1 MTVKIRVLLSLAIAA
16 LGCQFASAQDKKPLD
31 HSVYDSWESLSGIS
45 VPYNGK
51 YMFYSV
57 NKQQGDGTLY
67 VYNLATGEKIGI
79 PRGKSPVISTD
90 GQTLLYRIA
99 PMYSETHEA
108 KVKKKKGDDMP
119 KDTLVILNL
128 KSGEKQVFPRLKG
141 VKYGRELQRYIAFQ
155 TTPEAPKEDAKGP
168 KADKSAGTPLY
179 LMDIRSAKIDTI
191 GIVEKYDFTD
201 DSEYLSYI
209 TKPGKK
215 DTVGVRALHIKDLTK
230 GEDKV
235 LLSGDKKM
243 KVELPVY
250 DKVYDRFAFY
260 AQVDTTKEAQKF
272 SDIYL
277 YENGKAQAVK
287 LISKEHAGIPEE
299 WMIGDKHALS
309 FAEGESSLSKDG
321 GVLFFGI
328 KPVPEEKDTTVAE
341 FERVKLDIWRWNA
354 DYLPTVEEVRKR
366 EFENLSYLTAY
377 YFSDPSKVVQLES
390 EQVPSVNIPDKLQG
404 DYILSSSDKAY
415 RVLRQWETNP
425 HSDIYKVNVRTG
437 ENELIRQ
444 DATSSSMLPS
454 PSGRYYTFFG
464 SLTQDWYLYDI
475 TTGEH
480 RNLTQDLGVAF
491 WNEDTDTPGLPRPYS
506 SAQWVE
512 SEEYFLIGDRYDLWQ
527 FDPKGE
533 KAPFMFTEGLGKA
546 TNNQFRIAR
555 PVHDPKAK
563 RGRFGAAGSPLKLN
577 EPVYFSSFNKV
588 SREHG
593 FYMKDITKKKAKMVK
608 LAEGPYNMTI
618 SGVSLSNE
626 YPGIAQVGKSQK
638 PPRKL
643 SIPVFVYS
651 KGNFENSYNVFVTK
665 DMFRTE
671 ARISETNPQQKDY
684 NWGTVEMVSWMTAD
698 SIKAEGLLFKPE
710 NFDPNK
716 KYPVIIYFYEKD
728 SDGLYN
734 YRTPAPSRSTV
745 NIPYFVSNGYI
756 VLDPDIYYTTG
767 HPGQSAMRSIMPA
780 VDMLCEYPWIDSENM
795 AIQGQSWGGYQV
807 AYMITQTD
815 RFKAA
820 GAGAPVSNMTSAYGG
835 IRWGSGVTRQMQYER
850 GQSRIG
856 QNLWDGFDLY
866 VENSPLFFVPNVT
879 TPVLIMHNDKDTA
892 VPWYQGIEF
901 FASLRRCG
909 KQAWMLQYKGE
920 DHNLRERHNCKDLS
934 VKLAEFFD
942 HFLKGAPEPEWMKVK

>member
-1 MTVKIRVLLSLAIAA
+1 MKVKIRVLLSLAIAA

-51 YMFYSV
+51 YVFYSV
-57 NKQQGDGTLY
+57 NKQQGDGILY
-67 VYNLATGEKIGI
+67 VYNLATGEKIDI
-79 PRGKSPVISTD
+79 PRGKGAVISTD
-90 GQTLLYRIA
+90 GQTLLYRIS
-99 PMYSETHEA
+99 PLYSETHEA

-128 KSGEKQVFPRLKG
+128 KSGEKQIFPRLKG

-155 TTPEAPKEDAKGP
+155 TTPEAPKKDAKGP
-168 KADKSAGTPLY
+168 KPDKSAGTPLY

-215 DTVGVRALHIKDLTK
+215 DTVGVRALHIKDFAS

-235 LLSGDKKM
+235 ILSGDKKM

-250 DKVYDRFAFY
+250 DEVYGRFAFY

-277 YENGKAQAVK
+277 YEKGKAQAMK
-287 LISKEHAGIPEE
+287 LISREHAGIPEE

-321 GVLFFGI
+321 GALFFGI
-328 KPVPEEKDTTVAE
+328 KPIPEEQDTTIAE

-354 DYLPTVEEVRKR
+354 DYLPTVEAVRKK
-366 EFENLSYLTAY
+366 EFENMSYLTAY
-377 YFSDPSKVVQLES
+377 YFSDPTKVVQIEN
-390 EQVPSVNIPDKLQG
+390 EVVHSVNIPDKLQG
-404 DYILSSSDKAY
+404 DWVLSSSDKAY

-437 ENELIRQ
+437 ESELLKK
-444 DATSSSMLPS
+444 DATNSVMLPS
-454 PSGRYYTFFG
+454 PSGTYYTLFG
-464 SLTQDWYLYDI
+464 SLTQDWYLYNI
-475 TTGEH
+475 QTGAH
-480 RNLTQDLGVAF
+480 RNLTSELGVAF

-506 SAQWVE
+506 ASTWVE
-512 SEEYFLIGDRYDLWQ
+512 NEEYFLIGDRYDLWQ

-533 KAPFMFTEGLGKA
+533 KAPFMITEGLGKA
-546 TNNQFRIAR
+546 TNNNFKVAR
-555 PVHDPKAK
+555 PIHDPKAK
-563 RGRFGAAGSPLKLN
+563 RTRFGAASGPLKLG
-577 EPVYFSSFNKV
+577 EPLYLSSFNRV
-588 SREHG
+588 TREHG

-608 LAEGPYNMTI
+608 LAEGPYTMAI
-618 SGVSLSNE
+618 SGISLSNE

-643 SIPVFVYS
+643 SIPVFVYT
-651 KGNFENSYNVFVTK
+651 KGNFENSTNVFITK

-671 ARISETNPQQKDY
+671 SRISDTNPQQKDY

-728 SDGLYN
+728 SDELYN
-734 YRTPAPSRSTV
+734 YRSPAPSRSIV

-756 VLDPDIYYTTG
+756 VFDPDIYYTTG

-780 VDMLCEYPWIDSENM
+780 VDMLCENPWIDSENM

-856 QNLWDGFDLY
+856 QNLWDAFDLY

-934 VKLAEFFD
+934 EKLAEFFD

>member
-1 MTVKIRVLLSLAIAA
+1 MKTRLFLLIAIVSLFPT
-16 LGCQFASAQDKKPLD
+16 LASAQEKKPLD
-31 HSVYDSWESLSGIS
+31 HSVYDSWESLSGVS

-67 VYNLATGEKIGI
+67 VYNIATGENLAI
-79 PRGKSPVISTD
+79 PRGKSPVISAD
-90 GQTLLYRIA
+90 GQVLLYRIA
-99 PMYSETHEA
+99 PQYAQTHEA
-108 KVKKKKGDDMP
+108 KVKKKKGDDLP
-119 KDTLVILNL
+119 KDTLVVMNL
-128 KSGEKQVFPRLKG
+128 KSGNKQTFPRLKG
-141 VKYGRELQRYIAFQ
+141 LQYGRELQQYVAFQ
-155 TTPEAPKEDAKGP
+155 TAPEPPAKGE
-168 KADKSAGTPLY
+168 KKAAADKSQGSPLY
-179 LMDIRSAKIDTI
+179 LMDIRSGQIDTI
-191 GIVEKYDFTD
+191 AIVEKYGFTD
-201 DSEYLSYI
+201 DCEYLSYI

-215 DTVGVRALHIKDLTK
+215 DTVGVRGLNIKDLAT
-230 GEDKV
+230 GKV
-235 LLSGDKKM
+235 TTVLDGDKKM

-250 DKVYDRFAFY
+250 DNLYGRFAFY
-260 AQVDTTKEAQKF
+260 AQTDTTKEALKY

-277 YENGKAQAVK
+277 YKVGDAAATK
-287 LISKEHAGIPEE
+287 LITRAHAGIPAD
-299 WMIGDKHALS
+299 WMIGDKHTLS
-309 FAEGESSLSKDG
+309 FPEKGNSLSADG

-328 KPVPEEKDTTVAE
+328 KPVPEEQDTTIAE

-354 DYLPTVEEVRKR
+354 DYLPTVEAVRKK
-366 EFENLSYLTAY
+366 EFENQAFLTAY
-377 YFSDPSKVVQLES
+377 YFADPSKVVQIEN
-390 EQVPSVNIPDKLQG
+390 EVVHSVNIPDKLQG
-404 DYILSSSDKAY
+404 DWVLSSSDKAY
-415 RVLRQWETNP
+415 RVQRQWETNP
-425 HSDIYKVNVRTG
+425 HSDIYKVNLRTG
-437 ENELIRQ
+437 EAVLLKQ
-444 DATSSSMLPS
+444 DATSSVMLPS
-454 PSGRYYTFFG
+454 PSARYYTFFG

-475 TTGEH
+475 TTGAH
-480 RNLTQDLGVAF
+480 RNLTADLGVAF

-506 SAQWVE
+506 ASTWVE
-512 SEEYFLIGDRYDLWQ
+512 NEEYFLIGDRYDLWQ

-533 KAPFMFTEGLGKA
+533 KAPFMITEGLGKA
-546 TNNQFRIAR
+546 TNNNFKVAR
-555 PVHDPKAK
+555 PIHDPKAK
-563 RGRFGAAGSPLKLN
+563 RTRFGSAAGPLKVG
-577 EPVYFSSFNKV
+577 EPLYLSSFNRV

-608 LAEGPYNMTI
+608 LAEGPYNMSI
-618 SGVSLSNE
+618 SGISLSNE

-643 SIPVFVYS
+643 SIPVFAYT
-651 KGNFENSYNVFVTK
+651 KGNFENSTNVFVTK

-671 ARISETNPQQKDY
+671 TRISNTNPQQKDY
-684 NWGTVEMVSWMTAD
+684 NWGTVEMVSWTTAD

-728 SDGLYN
+728 SDELYN
-734 YRTPAPSRSTV
+734 YRSPAPSRSIV

-756 VLDPDIYYTTG
+756 VFDPDIYYTTG

-780 VDMLCEYPWIDSENM
+780 VDMLCQYPWIDSENM

-856 QNLWDGFDLY
+856 QNLWDAFDLY

-934 VKLAEFFD
+934 EKLAEFFD

>member
-1 MTVKIRVLLSLAIAA
+1 MKTRLFLLIAIVSLFPT
-16 LGCQFASAQDKKPLD
+16 LASAQEKKPLD
-31 HSVYDSWESLSGIS
+31 HSVYDSWESLSGVS

-67 VYNLATGEKIGI
+67 VYNIATGENLAI
-79 PRGKSPVISTD
+79 PRGKSPVISAD
-90 GQTLLYRIA
+90 GQVLLYRIA
-99 PMYSETHEA
+99 PQYAQTHEA
-108 KVKKKKGDDMP
+108 KVKKKKGDDLP
-119 KDTLVILNL
+119 KDTLVVMNL
-128 KSGEKQVFPRLKG
+128 KSGAKQTFPRLKG
-141 VKYGRELQRYIAFQ
+141 LQYGRELKQYVAFQ
-155 TTPEAPKEDAKGP
+155 TTPEPPAKGE
-168 KADKSAGTPLY
+168 KKGAADKSQGSPLY
-179 LMDIRSAKIDTI
+179 LMDIRSGQIDTI
-191 GIVEKYDFTD
+191 AIVEKYGFTD
-201 DSEYLSYI
+201 DCEYLSYI

-215 DTVGVRALHIKDLTK
+215 DTVGVRALNIKDLAT
-230 GEDKV
+230 GKV
-235 LLSGDKKM
+235 TTVLDGYKKM

-250 DKVYDRFAFY
+250 DNLYGRFAFY
-260 AQVDTTKEAQKF
+260 AQTDTTKEALKY

-277 YENGKAQAVK
+277 YKVGDAAATK
-287 LISKEHAGIPEE
+287 LITRAHAGIPAD
-299 WMIGDKHALS
+299 WMIGDKHTLS
-309 FAEGESSLSKDG
+309 FPEKGNSLSADG

-328 KPVPEEKDTTVAE
+328 KPVPEEQDTTIAE

-354 DYLPTVEEVRKR
+354 DYLPTVEAVRKK
-366 EFENLSYLTAY
+366 EFENQAFLTAY
-377 YFSDPSKVVQLES
+377 YFADPAKVVQIEN
-390 EQVPSVNIPDKLQG
+390 EVVHSVNIPDKLQG
-404 DYILSSSDKAY
+404 DWVLSSSDKAY
-415 RVLRQWETNP
+415 RVQRQWETNP
-425 HSDIYKVNVRTG
+425 HSDIYKVNLRTG
-437 ENELIRQ
+437 EAVLLKQ
-444 DATSSSMLPS
+444 DATSSVMLPS
-454 PSGRYYTFFG
+454 PSARYYTFFG

-475 TTGEH
+475 TTGAH
-480 RNLTQDLGVAF
+480 RNLTADLGVAF

-506 SAQWVE
+506 ASTWVE
-512 SEEYFLIGDRYDLWQ
+512 NEEYFLIGDRYDLWQ

-533 KAPFMFTEGLGKA
+533 KAPFMITEGLGKA
-546 TNNQFRIAR
+546 TNNNFKVAR
-555 PVHDPKAK
+555 PIHDPKAK
-563 RGRFGAAGSPLKLN
+563 RTRFGNAAGPLKVG
-577 EPVYFSSFNKV
+577 EPLYLSSFNRV

-608 LAEGPYNMTI
+608 LAEGPYNMSI
-618 SGVSLSNE
+618 SGISLSNE

-643 SIPVFVYS
+643 SIPVFAYT
-651 KGNFENSYNVFVTK
+651 KGNFENSTNVFVTK

-671 ARISETNPQQKDY
+671 TRISNTNPQQKDY

-728 SDGLYN
+728 SDELYN
-734 YRTPAPSRSTV
+734 YRSPAPSRSIV

-756 VLDPDIYYTTG
+756 VFDPDIYYTTG

-780 VDMLCEYPWIDSENM
+780 VDMLCQYPWIDSENM

-856 QNLWDGFDLY
+856 QNLWDAFDLY

-879 TPVLIMHNDKDTA
+879 TPVLIMHNDQDTA

-934 VKLAEFFD
+934 EKLTEFFD

>member
-141 VKYGRELQRYIAFQ
+141 VKYGRELQRYVAFQ
-155 TTPEAPKEDAKGP
+155 TAPEAPKKDAKGP
-168 KADKSAGTPLY
+168 KPDKSAGTPLY
-179 LMDIRSAKIDTI
+179 LMDVKSARIDTI
-191 GIVEKYDFTD
+191 DIVEKYDFTD

-215 DTVGVRALHIKDLTK
+215 DSVGVRALHIKDFVS

-235 LLSGDKKM
+235 VLSGEKKM

-250 DKVYDRFAFY
+250 DKVYGRFAFY
-260 AQVDTTKEAQKF
+260 AQADTTKEAQKF

-354 DYLPTVEEVRKR
+354 DYLPTVEEVRKK

-555 PVHDPKAK
+555 PVHDPKAR

-577 EPVYFSSFNKV
+577 EPVYFSSFNRV

-643 SIPVFVYS
+643 SIPVFVYT

-866 VENSPLFFVPNVT
+866 IENSPLFFVPNVT

>member
-1 MTVKIRVLLSLAIAA
+1 MRVKTRVLLLSAMVALSL
-16 LGCQFASAQDKKPLD
+16 QFASAQDKKPLD
-31 HSVYDSWESLSGIS
+31 HSVYDSWESLSGVS

-51 YMFYSV
+51 YMLYSV
-57 NKQQGDGTLY
+57 NKQQGDATLY
-67 VYNLATGEKIGI
+67 LYNLATNEKVEI
-79 PRGKSPVISTD
+79 PRGKGAVISSD
-90 GQTLLYRIA
+90 GQNLLYRVS
-99 PMYSETHEA
+99 PLYSETREA
-108 KVKKKKGDDMP
+108 KIKKKKGDDLP
-119 KDTLVILNL
+119 KDTLVIMNL
-128 KSGEKQVFPRLKG
+128 KNGEKQIFPRLKN
-141 VKYGRELQRYIAFQ
+141 VKYGRELQRYVAFQ
-155 TTPEAPKEDAKGP
+155 TTPEPPKKGEKGP
-168 KADKSAGTPLY
+168 KPDKSAGEPLY
-179 LMDIRSAKIDTI
+179 LLDIKTSKIDTI
-191 GIVEKYDFTD
+191 DIVEKYSFTEEC
-201 DSEYLSYI
+201 EYLSYI

-215 DTVGVRALHIKDLTK
+215 DSVGVRALHIRDFAT

-235 LLSGDKKM
+235 VLEGDKKM

-250 DKVYDRFAFY
+250 DDVYRRFAFY
-260 AQVDTTKEAQKF
+260 AQVDTVKSAQKF

-277 YENGKAQAVK
+277 YEVGKPAAMK
-287 LISKEHAGIPEE
+287 LISKGHSGIPQD

-309 FAEGESSLSKDG
+309 FPEGESSLSANG
-321 GVLFFGI
+321 GALFFGI
-328 KPVPEEKDTTVAE
+328 KPIPEEPDTTIAE

-354 DYLPTVEEVRKR
+354 DYLPTVEAVRKR

-377 YFSDPSKVVQLES
+377 YFADPSKVVQLES

-404 DYILSSSDKAY
+404 DYVLSSSDKAY
-415 RVLRQWETNP
+415 RIQRQWETNP

-437 ENELIRQ
+437 ENELLKQ
-444 DATSSSMLPS
+444 DATNSVMLAS
-454 PSGRYYTFFG
+454 PSGRYYTLFG

-475 TTGEH
+475 HTGAH
-480 RNLTQDLGVAF
+480 RNLTENLGVAF
-491 WNEDTDTPGLPRPYS
+491 WNEDTDTPGLPRAYS
-506 SAQWVE
+506 AAQWVE
-512 SEEYFLIGDRYDLWQ
+512 SEEHFFIGDRYDIWQ
-527 FDPKGE
+527 FDPTGE
-533 KAPFMFTEGLGKA
+533 KEPFMITEGLGKE
-546 TNNQFRIAR
+546 TKNHFKIAK
-555 PVHDPKAK
+555 PIHDPKAK
-563 RGRFGAAGSPLKLN
+563 RTRFGAASGPLKVDQPL
-577 EPVYFSSFNKV
+577 YFSSFNRE

-593 FYMKDITKKKAKMVK
+593 FYMKDVTKRKAKMVK
-608 LAEGPYNMTI
+608 LAEGPYTI
-618 SGVSLSNE
+618 SINGVSLSNE

-651 KGNFENSYNVFVTK
+651 KGNFENSTNVFVTK

-671 ARISETNPQQKDY
+671 GRISDTNPQQKDY
-684 NWGTVEMVSWMTAD
+684 NWGTVEMVSWTTAD
-698 SIKAEGLLFKPE
+698 SIEAQGLLFKPE

-728 SDGLYN
+728 SDELYN
-734 YRTPAPSRSTV
+734 YRSPAPSRSIV

-756 VLDPDIYYTTG
+756 VFDPDIYYTTG
-767 HPGQSAMRSIMPA
+767 HPGQSAMNSIMPA
-780 VDMLCEYPWIDSENM
+780 VDKLSQNPWWDSDNM

-856 QNLWDGFDLY
+856 QNLWEGFDLY

-934 VKLAEFFD
+934 EKLAEFFD

>member
-128 KSGEKQVFPRLKG
+128 KSGEKQLFPRLKG
-141 VKYGRELQRYIAFQ
+141 VKYGRELQRYVAFQ
-155 TTPEAPKEDAKGP
+155 TAPEAPKKDAKGP
-168 KADKSAGTPLY
+168 KPDKSAGTPLY
-179 LMDIRSAKIDTI
+179 LMDVKSAKIDTI
-191 GIVEKYDFTD
+191 DIVEKYDFTD

-215 DTVGVRALHIKDLTK
+215 DSVGVRALHIKDFVS

-235 LLSGDKKM
+235 VLSGEKKM

-250 DKVYDRFAFY
+250 DKVYGRFAFY
-260 AQVDTTKEAQKF
+260 AQADTTKEAQKF

-299 WMIGDKHALS
+299 WMIGDKHALL

-321 GVLFFGI
+321 GALFFGI

-354 DYLPTVEEVRKR
+354 DYLPTVEEVRKK

-437 ENELIRQ
+437 ENELIKQ

-480 RNLTQDLGVAF
+480 RNLTQDLGVSF

-555 PVHDPKAK
+555 PLHDPKAK

-577 EPVYFSSFNKV
+577 EPVYFSSFNRV

-593 FYMKDITKKKAKMVK
+593 FYMKDITRKKAKMVK

-866 VENSPLFFVPNVT
+866 IENSPLFFVPNVT

>member
-1 MTVKIRVLLSLAIAA
+1 MKTRLFLLIAIVSLFPT
-16 LGCQFASAQDKKPLD
+16 LASAQEKKPLD
-31 HSVYDSWESLSGIS
+31 HSVYDSWESLSGVS

-67 VYNLATGEKIGI
+67 VYNIATGENLAI
-79 PRGKSPVISTD
+79 PRGKSPVISAD
-90 GQTLLYRIA
+90 GQVLLYRIA
-99 PMYSETHEA
+99 PQYAQTHEA
-108 KVKKKKGDDMP
+108 KVKKKKGDDLP
-119 KDTLVILNL
+119 KDTLVVMNL
-128 KSGEKQVFPRLKG
+128 KSGDKQTFPRLKG
-141 VKYGRELQRYIAFQ
+141 LQYGRELQQYVAFQ
-155 TTPEAPKEDAKGP
+155 TTPEPPAKGE
-168 KADKSAGTPLY
+168 KKGAADKSQGSPLY
-179 LMDIRSAKIDTI
+179 LMDIRSGQIDTI
-191 GIVEKYDFTD
+191 AIVEKYGFTD
-201 DSEYLSYI
+201 DCEYLSYI

-215 DTVGVRALHIKDLTK
+215 DTVGVRALNIKDLAT
-230 GEDKV
+230 GKV
-235 LLSGDKKM
+235 TTVLDGDKKM

-250 DKVYDRFAFY
+250 DNLYGRFAFY
-260 AQVDTTKEAQKF
+260 AQTDTTKEALKY

-277 YENGKAQAVK
+277 YKVGDAAATK
-287 LISKEHAGIPEE
+287 LITRAHAGIPTD
-299 WMIGDKHALS
+299 WMIGDKHTLS
-309 FAEGESSLSKDG
+309 FPEKGNSLSADG

-328 KPVPEEKDTTVAE
+328 KPVPEEQDTTIAE

-354 DYLPTVEEVRKR
+354 DYLPTVEAVRKK
-366 EFENLSYLTAY
+366 EFENQAFLTAY
-377 YFSDPSKVVQLES
+377 YFADPAKVVQIEN
-390 EQVPSVNIPDKLQG
+390 EVVHSVNIPDKLQG
-404 DYILSSSDKAY
+404 DWVLSSSDKAY
-415 RVLRQWETNP
+415 RVQRQWETNP
-425 HSDIYKVNVRTG
+425 HSDIYKVNLRTG
-437 ENELIRQ
+437 EAVLLKQ
-444 DATSSSMLPS
+444 DATSSVMLPS
-454 PSGRYYTFFG
+454 PSARYYTFFG

-475 TTGEH
+475 TTGAH
-480 RNLTQDLGVAF
+480 RNLTADLGVAF

-506 SAQWVE
+506 SATWME
-512 SEEYFLIGDRYDLWQ
+512 NEEYFLIGDRYDLWQ

-533 KAPFMFTEGLGKA
+533 KAPFMITEGLGKA
-546 TNNQFRIAR
+546 TNNNFKVAR
-555 PVHDPKAK
+555 PIHDPKAK
-563 RGRFGAAGSPLKLN
+563 RGRFGGALKVGEPLYL
-577 EPVYFSSFNKV
+577 SSFNRV

-608 LAEGPYNMTI
+608 LAEGPYNMSI
-618 SGVSLSNE
+618 SGISLSNE

-643 SIPVFVYS
+643 SIPVFAYT
-651 KGNFENSYNVFVTK
+651 KGNFENSTNVFVTK

-671 ARISETNPQQKDY
+671 TRISNTNPQQKDY

-728 SDGLYN
+728 SDELYN
-734 YRTPAPSRSTV
+734 YRSPAPSRSIV

-756 VLDPDIYYTTG
+756 VFDPDIYYTTG

-780 VDMLCEYPWIDSENM
+780 VDMLCQYPWIDSENM

-856 QNLWDGFDLY
+856 QNLWDAFDLY
-866 VENSPLFFVPNVT
+866 VENSPLFFVPNVS

-934 VKLAEFFD
+934 EKLAEFFD

>member
-1 MTVKIRVLLSLAIAA
+1 MKTRLFLLIAIVSLFPT
-16 LGCQFASAQDKKPLD
+16 LASAQEKKPLD
-31 HSVYDSWESLSGIS
+31 HSVYDSWESLSGVS

-67 VYNLATGEKIGI
+67 VYNIATGENLAI
-79 PRGKSPVISTD
+79 PRGKSPVISAD
-90 GQTLLYRIA
+90 GQVLLYRIA
-99 PMYSETHEA
+99 PQYAQTHEA
-108 KVKKKKGDDMP
+108 KVKKKKGDDLP
-119 KDTLVILNL
+119 KDTLVVMNL
-128 KSGEKQVFPRLKG
+128 KSGDKQTFPRLKG
-141 VKYGRELQRYIAFQ
+141 LQYGRELQQYVAFQ
-155 TTPEAPKEDAKGP
+155 TTPEPPAKGE
-168 KADKSAGTPLY
+168 KKAAADKSQGSPLY
-179 LMDIRSAKIDTI
+179 LMDIRSGQIDTI
-191 GIVEKYDFTD
+191 AIVEKYGFTD
-201 DSEYLSYI
+201 DCEYLSYI

-215 DTVGVRALHIKDLTK
+215 DTVGVRALNIKDLAT
-230 GEDKV
+230 GKV
-235 LLSGDKKM
+235 TTVLDGDKKM

-250 DKVYDRFAFY
+250 DNLYGRFAFY
-260 AQVDTTKEAQKF
+260 AQTDTTKEALKY

-277 YENGKAQAVK
+277 YKVGDVAATK
-287 LISKEHAGIPEE
+287 LITRAHAGIPTD
-299 WMIGDKHALS
+299 WMIGDKHTL
-309 FAEGESSLSKDG
+309 FFPEKGNSLSADG

-328 KPVPEEKDTTVAE
+328 KPVPEEQDTTIAE

-354 DYLPTVEEVRKR
+354 DYLPTVEAVRKK
-366 EFENLSYLTAY
+366 EFENQAFLTAY
-377 YFSDPSKVVQLES
+377 YFADPSKVVQIEN
-390 EQVPSVNIPDKLQG
+390 EVVHSVNIPDKLQG
-404 DYILSSSDKAY
+404 DWVLSSSDKAY
-415 RVLRQWETNP
+415 RVQRQWETNP
-425 HSDIYKVNVRTG
+425 HSDIYKVNLRTG
-437 ENELIRQ
+437 EAVLLKQ
-444 DATSSSMLPS
+444 DATSSVMLPS
-454 PSGRYYTFFG
+454 PSARYYTFFG

-475 TTGEH
+475 TTGAH
-480 RNLTQDLGVAF
+480 RNLTADLGVAF

-506 SAQWVE
+506 SATWVE
-512 SEEYFLIGDRYDLWQ
+512 NEEYFLIGDRYDLWQ
-527 FDPKGE
+527 FDPKWE
-533 KAPFMFTEGLGKA
+533 KAPFMITEGLGKA
-546 TNNQFRIAR
+546 TNNNFKVAR
-555 PVHDPKAK
+555 PIHDPKAK
-563 RGRFGAAGSPLKLN
+563 RTRFGSAAGPLKVG
-577 EPVYFSSFNKV
+577 EPLYLSSFNRV

-608 LAEGPYNMTI
+608 LAEGPYNMSI
-618 SGVSLSNE
+618 SGISLSNE

-643 SIPVFVYS
+643 SIPVFAYT
-651 KGNFENSYNVFVTK
+651 KGNFENPTNVFVTK

-671 ARISETNPQQKDY
+671 TRISNTNPQQKDY

-734 YRTPAPSRSTV
+734 YRSPAPSRSIV

-756 VLDPDIYYTTG
+756 VFDPDIYYTTG

-780 VDMLCEYPWIDSENM
+780 VDMLCQYPWIDSENM

-856 QNLWDGFDLY
+856 QNLWDAFDLY

-934 VKLAEFFD
+934 EKLAEFFD

>member
-1 MTVKIRVLLSLAIAA
+1 MKTRLFLLIAIVSLFPT
-16 LGCQFASAQDKKPLD
+16 LASAQEKKPLD
-31 HSVYDSWESLSGIS
+31 HSVYDSWESLSGVSI
-45 VPYNGK
+45 PYNGK

-67 VYNLATGEKIGI
+67 VYNIATGENLAI
-79 PRGKSPVISTD
+79 PRGKSPVISAD

-99 PMYSETHEA
+99 PQYSETRDA
-108 KVKKKKGDDMP
+108 KIKKKKGDDMP
-119 KDTLVILNL
+119 KDTLVIMNL

-141 VKYGRELQRYIAFQ
+141 VKYGRELQQYIAFQ
-155 TTPEAPKEDAKGP
+155 TSPEPAKKGEKKP
-168 KADKSAGTPLY
+168 TADKSAGTHLY
-179 LMDIRSAKIDTI
+179 LMNIKTSKLDTI
-191 GIVEKYDFTD
+191 DIVEKYTFTD
-201 DSEYLSYI
+201 DCEYLSYI

-215 DTVGVRALHIKDLTK
+215 DTVGVRGLNIKDLAT
-230 GEDKV
+230 GKV
-235 LLSGDKKM
+235 TTVLDGDKKM

-250 DKVYDRFAFY
+250 DKVHGRFAFY
-260 AQVDTTKEAQKF
+260 AQTDTTKEALKY

-277 YENGKAQAVK
+277 YKVGDAVATK
-287 LISKEHAGIPEE
+287 LITRAHAGIPAD
-299 WMIGDKHALS
+299 WMIGDKHPLS
-309 FAEGESSLSKDG
+309 FPEKGNSLSADG

-328 KPVPEEKDTTVAE
+328 KPVPEEQDTTIAE

-354 DYLPTVEEVRKR
+354 DYLPTVEAVRKK
-366 EFENLSYLTAY
+366 EFENQAFLTAY
-377 YFSDPSKVVQLES
+377 YFADPSKVVQIEN
-390 EQVPSVNIPDKLQG
+390 EVVHSVNIPDKLQG
-404 DYILSSSDKAY
+404 DWVLSSSDKAY
-415 RVLRQWETNP
+415 RVQRQWETNP
-425 HSDIYKVNVRTG
+425 HSDIYKVNLRTG
-437 ENELIRQ
+437 EAVLLKQ
-444 DATSSSMLPS
+444 DATNSVMLPS
-454 PSGRYYTFFG
+454 PSARYYTFFG

-475 TTGEH
+475 TTGAH
-480 RNLTQDLGVAF
+480 RNLTADLGVTF

-506 SAQWVE
+506 ASTWVE
-512 SEEYFLIGDRYDLWQ
+512 NEEYFLIGDRYDLWQ

-533 KAPFMFTEGLGKA
+533 KAPFMITEGLGKA
-546 TNNQFRIAR
+546 TNNNFKVAR
-555 PVHDPKAK
+555 PIHDPKAK
-563 RGRFGAAGSPLKLN
+563 RTRFGNAAGPLKVG
-577 EPVYFSSFNKV
+577 EPLYFSSFNRV
-588 SREHG
+588 TREHG

-608 LAEGPYNMTI
+608 LAEGPYNMSV
-618 SGVSLSNE
+618 SGISLSNE

-643 SIPVFVYS
+643 SIPVFAYT
-651 KGNFENSYNVFVTK
+651 KGNFENSTNVFVTN

-671 ARISETNPQQKDY
+671 TRISNTNPQQKDY

-728 SDGLYN
+728 SDELYN
-734 YRTPAPSRSTV
+734 YRSPAPSRSIV

-756 VLDPDIYYTTG
+756 VFDPDIYYTTG

-780 VDMLCEYPWIDSENM
+780 VDMLCQYPWIDSENM

-934 VKLAEFFD
+934 EKLAEFFD

>member
-1 MTVKIRVLLSLAIAA
+1 MKTRLFLLIAIVSLFPT
-16 LGCQFASAQDKKPLD
+16 LASAQEKKPLD
-31 HSVYDSWESLSGIS
+31 HSVYDSWESLSGVS

-67 VYNLATGEKIGI
+67 VYNIATGENLAI
-79 PRGKSPVISTD
+79 PRGKSPVISAD
-90 GQTLLYRIA
+90 GQVLLYRIA
-99 PMYSETHEA
+99 PQYAQTHEA
-108 KVKKKKGDDMP
+108 KVKKKKGDDLP
-119 KDTLVILNL
+119 KDTLVVMNL
-128 KSGEKQVFPRLKG
+128 KSGNKQTFPRLKG
-141 VKYGRELQRYIAFQ
+141 LQYGRELQQYVAFQ
-155 TTPEAPKEDAKGP
+155 TAPEPPAKGE
-168 KADKSAGTPLY
+168 KKAAADKSQGSPLY
-179 LMDIRSAKIDTI
+179 LMDIRSGQIDTI
-191 GIVEKYDFTD
+191 AIVEKYGFTD
-201 DSEYLSYI
+201 DCEYLSYI

-215 DTVGVRALHIKDLTK
+215 DTVGVRALNIKDLAT
-230 GEDKV
+230 GKV
-235 LLSGDKKM
+235 TTVLDGYKKM

-250 DKVYDRFAFY
+250 DNLYGRFAFY
-260 AQVDTTKEAQKF
+260 AQTDTTKEALKY

-277 YENGKAQAVK
+277 YKVGDAAATK
-287 LISKEHAGIPEE
+287 LITRAHAGIPTD
-299 WMIGDKHALS
+299 WMIGDKHTLS
-309 FAEGESSLSKDG
+309 FPEKGNSLSADG

-328 KPVPEEKDTTVAE
+328 KPVPEEQDTTIAE

-354 DYLPTVEEVRKR
+354 DYLPTVEAVRKK
-366 EFENLSYLTAY
+366 EFENQAFLTAY
-377 YFSDPSKVVQLES
+377 YFADPAKVVQIEN
-390 EQVPSVNIPDKLQG
+390 EVVHSVNIPDKLQG
-404 DYILSSSDKAY
+404 DWVLSSSDKAY
-415 RVLRQWETNP
+415 RVQRQWETNP
-425 HSDIYKVNVRTG
+425 HSDIYKVNLRTG
-437 ENELIRQ
+437 EAVLLKQ
-444 DATSSSMLPS
+444 DATSSVMLPS
-454 PSGRYYTFFG
+454 PSARYYTFFG

-475 TTGEH
+475 TTCAH
-480 RNLTQDLGVAF
+480 RNLTADLGVAF

-506 SAQWVE
+506 SATWME
-512 SEEYFLIGDRYDLWQ
+512 NEEYFLIGDRYDLWQ

-533 KAPFMFTEGLGKA
+533 KAPFMITEGLGKA
-546 TNNQFRIAR
+546 TNNNFKVAR
-555 PVHDPKAK
+555 PIHDPKAK
-563 RGRFGAAGSPLKLN
+563 RTRFGSAAGPLKVG
-577 EPVYFSSFNKV
+577 EPLYLSSFNRV

-608 LAEGPYNMTI
+608 LAEGPYNMSI
-618 SGVSLSNE
+618 SGISLSNE

-643 SIPVFVYS
+643 SIPVFAYT
-651 KGNFENSYNVFVTK
+651 KGNFENSTNVFVTK

-671 ARISETNPQQKDY
+671 TRISNTNPQQKDY
-684 NWGTVEMVSWMTAD
+684 NWGTVEMVSWTTAD

-728 SDGLYN
+728 SDELYN
-734 YRTPAPSRSTV
+734 YRSPAPSRSIV

-756 VLDPDIYYTTG
+756 VFDPDIYYTTG

-780 VDMLCEYPWIDSENM
+780 VDMLCQYPWIDSENM

-856 QNLWDGFDLY
+856 QNLWDAFDLY

-934 VKLAEFFD
+934 EKLAEFFD

>member
-1 MTVKIRVLLSLAIAA
+1 MKTRLFLLIAIVSLFPT
-16 LGCQFASAQDKKPLD
+16 LASAQEKKPLD
-31 HSVYDSWESLSGIS
+31 HSVYDSWESLSGVS

-67 VYNLATGEKIGI
+67 VYNIATGENLAI
-79 PRGKSPVISTD
+79 PRGKSPVISAD
-90 GQTLLYRIA
+90 GQVLLYRIA
-99 PMYSETHEA
+99 PQYAQTHEA
-108 KVKKKKGDDMP
+108 KVKKKKGDDLP
-119 KDTLVILNL
+119 KDTLVVMNL
-128 KSGEKQVFPRLKG
+128 KSGSKQTFPRLKG
-141 VKYGRELQRYIAFQ
+141 LQYGRELQQYVAFQ
-155 TTPEAPKEDAKGP
+155 TAPEPPAKGE
-168 KADKSAGTPLY
+168 KKAAADKSQGSPLY
-179 LMDIRSAKIDTI
+179 LMDIRSGQIDTI
-191 GIVEKYDFTD
+191 AIVEKYGFTD
-201 DSEYLSYI
+201 DCEYLSYI

-215 DTVGVRALHIKDLTK
+215 DTVGVRALNIKDLAT
-230 GEDKV
+230 GKV
-235 LLSGDKKM
+235 TTVLDGDKKM

-250 DKVYDRFAFY
+250 DNLYERFAFY
-260 AQVDTTKEAQKF
+260 AQTDTTKEALKY

-277 YENGKAQAVK
+277 YKVGDAAATK
-287 LISKEHAGIPEE
+287 LITRAHAGIPTD
-299 WMIGDKHALS
+299 WMVGDKHTLS
-309 FAEGESSLSKDG
+309 FPEKGNSLSADG

-328 KPVPEEKDTTVAE
+328 KPVPEEQDTTIAE

-354 DYLPTVEEVRKR
+354 DYLPTVEAVRKK
-366 EFENLSYLTAY
+366 EFENQAFLTAY
-377 YFSDPSKVVQLES
+377 YFADPSKVVQIEN
-390 EQVPSVNIPDKLQG
+390 EVVHSVNIPDKLQG
-404 DYILSSSDKAY
+404 DWVLSSSDKAY
-415 RVLRQWETNP
+415 RVQRQWETNP
-425 HSDIYKVNVRTG
+425 HSDIYKVNLRTG
-437 ENELIRQ
+437 EAVLLKQ
-444 DATSSSMLPS
+444 DATSSVMLPS
-454 PSGRYYTFFG
+454 PSARYYTFFG

-475 TTGEH
+475 TTGAH
-480 RNLTQDLGVAF
+480 RNLTADLGVAF

-506 SAQWVE
+506 ASTWVE
-512 SEEYFLIGDRYDLWQ
+512 NEEYFLIGDRYDLWQ

-533 KAPFMFTEGLGKA
+533 KAPFMITEGLGKA
-546 TNNQFRIAR
+546 TNNNFKVAR
-555 PVHDPKAK
+555 PIHDPKAK
-563 RGRFGAAGSPLKLN
+563 RTRFGSAAGPLKVG
-577 EPVYFSSFNKV
+577 EPLYLSSFNRV

-608 LAEGPYNMTI
+608 LAEGPYNMSI
-618 SGVSLSNE
+618 SGISLSNE

-643 SIPVFVYS
+643 SIPVFAYT
-651 KGNFENSYNVFVTK
+651 KGNFENSTNVFVTK

-671 ARISETNPQQKDY
+671 TRISNTNPQQKDY

-734 YRTPAPSRSTV
+734 YRSPAPSRSIV

-756 VLDPDIYYTTG
+756 VFDPDIYYTTG

-780 VDMLCEYPWIDSENM
+780 VDMLCQYPWIDSENM

-856 QNLWDGFDLY
+856 QNLWDAFDLY

-934 VKLAEFFD
+934 EKLAEFFD